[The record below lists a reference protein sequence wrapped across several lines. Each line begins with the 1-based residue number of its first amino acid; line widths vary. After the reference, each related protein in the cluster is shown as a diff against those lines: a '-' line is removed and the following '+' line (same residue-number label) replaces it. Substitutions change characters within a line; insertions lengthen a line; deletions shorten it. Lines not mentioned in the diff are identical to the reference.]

1 MNKNAMMC
9 TQRVLFW
16 VLIVL
21 PVKSLLAWEV
31 SGYGGIESLGFWE
44 SPLENQQQRHYLS
57 GVIEAEFYHEWN
69 DGRDSLVFVPFF
81 RGSEHDD
88 KRTHFDIRELN
99 WVTVADLW
107 ELRVGIRK
115 EFWGVTESQHLVDII
130 NQTDRVENSDTED
143 KLGQPMINLALI
155 DSQGGTLDLFLLT
168 GFREAVFP
176 GVQGRLRFSP
186 RVNTEQAH
194 YDSKGFERHLAVAA
208 RYVRSVDQWDFAL
221 SFFHGTSRT
230 PRFLR
235 TKNNNGDDQF
245 TAYYEQIN
253 QAGLELQLTDENWLW
268 KLESIVREG
277 QAQTYFAGTG
287 GLEYTW
293 FNVFSSGTD
302 FGMLVEYMYDSRG
315 FNAPVFYQDD
325 IMAGFRLTLN
335 DVQSS
340 ELLAGMIIDRRRRT
354 QSYSIEA
361 SRRLG
366 DSWKMALEL
375 RLLTQVAESDFSYS
389 LRKDDQLRFELSY
402 HF

>member
-1 MNKNAMMC
+1 MRNNAMMY
-9 TQRVLFW
+9 TQRVLFL

-21 PVKSLLAWEV
+21 PIKSLLAWEV
-31 SGYGGIESLGFWE
+31 SGYSGIESLGFWE
-44 SPLENQQQRHYLS
+44 PPLESQQQSHYLS

-81 RGSEHDD
+81 RWSEHDD
-88 KRTHFDIRELN
+88 QRTHFDIRELN

-107 ELRVGIRK
+107 ELRMGIRK

-143 KLGQPMINLALI
+143 KLGQPMINVALI
-155 DSQGGTLDLFLLT
+155 NPDGGTLDLFLLT

-176 GVQGRLRFSP
+176 GLQGRLRLSP
-186 RVNTEQAH
+186 RVNTEQAF
-194 YDSKGFERHLAVAA
+194 YEKQGIEKHLGYAM
-208 RYVRSVDQWDFAL
+208 RYTQSVQQWDFAL
-221 SFFHGTSRT
+221 SFFHGTSRS

-235 TKNNNGDDQF
+235 EKDNNGGYQF
-245 TAYYEQIN
+245 TAHYEQIN
-253 QAGLELQLTDENWLW
+253 QAGVELQFTEGNWLW

-277 QAQTYFAGTG
+277 QGRSYFAGTG

-293 FNVFSSGTD
+293 FNVFSGGAD
-302 FGMLVEYMYDSRG
+302 FGVLVEYMYDSRG

-325 IMAGFRLTLN
+325 FMTGFRLTLN
-335 DVQSS
+335 DIQSS

-389 LRKDDQLRFELSY
+389 LRNDDQLRFELSY